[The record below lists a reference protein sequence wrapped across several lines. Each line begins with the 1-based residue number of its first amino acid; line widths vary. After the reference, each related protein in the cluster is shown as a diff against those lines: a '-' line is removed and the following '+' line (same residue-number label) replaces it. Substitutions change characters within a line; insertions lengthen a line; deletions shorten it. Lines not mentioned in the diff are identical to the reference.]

1 MSILKERIKKIRK
14 EANLS
19 MEKFGKKIG
28 ITKSSVSM
36 LESGRNAPSEQTI
49 KLICFEFGINENWLR
64 TGEGKMKAAQTTQE
78 RYNLNLK
85 KLQPINDETI
95 IRWVNAVAETNPEAL
110 KQIEEFMKK
119 LLENQDEEN

>member
-1 MSILKERIKKIRK
+1 
-14 EANLS
+14 
-19 MEKFGKKIG
+19 MEKFGKQIG

-64 TGEGKMKAAQTTQE
+64 TGEGEMKAAQTTQE

-85 KLQPINDETI
+85 KLQLVNDETT